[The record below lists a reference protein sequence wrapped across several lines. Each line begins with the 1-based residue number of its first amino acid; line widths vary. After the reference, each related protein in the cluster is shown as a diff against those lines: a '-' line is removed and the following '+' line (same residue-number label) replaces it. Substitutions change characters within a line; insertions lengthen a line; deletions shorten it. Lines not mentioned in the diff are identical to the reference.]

1 MADIFPV
8 MPESSAEDINAPV
21 AVENIGI
28 SFVYD
33 HESNNF
39 IMVDG
44 SPKECN
50 QAEAVME
57 WIAMWLRLNRN
68 SCKVF
73 EDTNLG
79 ISKDELIGSRT
90 MPAGF
95 ARSELIR
102 EIQEMLLLCPAIAS
116 SYNYVFTRQK
126 RTMQIAFTVSLHTGE
141 TLEVV
146 ENV

>member
-1 MADIFPV
+1 MADMFPI
-8 MPESSAEDINAPV
+8 MPENEAEDVNIPV
-21 AVENIGI
+21 PVDNIGT

-33 HESNNF
+33 HYKKSF
-39 IMVDG
+39 IMLDG

-50 QAEAVME
+50 QVEAVKE
-57 WIAMWLRLNRN
+57 WISMMLRLNKN

-73 EDTNLG
+73 ENTNLG

-90 MPAGF
+90 LPAGF

-102 EIQEMLLLCPAIAS
+102 EIQEMLLLCPAIES
-116 SYNYVFTRQK
+116 SYNYEFKRNK
-126 RTMQIAFTVSLHTGE
+126 RTMEISFICVLYTGE
-141 TLEVV
+141 SLAVV

>member
-1 MADIFPV
+1 MADMFPV
-8 MPESSAEDINAPV
+8 MPENIAEDINTPV
-21 AVENIGI
+21 AVENIGT
-28 SFVYD
+28 SFIYD
-33 HESNNF
+33 HEKNTF
-39 IMVDG
+39 VMVDG

-50 QAEAVME
+50 QAEAVRQ

-73 EDTNLG
+73 EGTNIG
-79 ISKDELIGSRT
+79 ISKDELIGSRSL
-90 MPAGF
+90 PSGF

>member
-1 MADIFPV
+1 MADMFPI
-8 MPESSAEDINAPV
+8 MPESEAEDIKQPI
-21 AVENIGI
+21 AVENIGK

-33 HESNNF
+33 HKKHAF
-39 IMVDG
+39 VMLDG

-50 QAEAVME
+50 QADAVKE
-57 WIAMWLRLNRN
+57 WISMMLRLNKN

-73 EDTNLG
+73 ENTNLG

-90 MPAGF
+90 LPAGF

-102 EIQEMLLLCPAIAS
+102 EIQEMLLLCPVIAS
-116 SYNYVFTRQK
+116 SYNYVFTRKK
-126 RTMQIAFTVSLHTGE
+126 RTMEIAFTVSLHTGE

>member
-21 AVENIGI
+21 AVENIGT

-39 IMVDG
+39 VMLDG
-44 SPKECN
+44 SPKECT
-50 QAEAVME
+50 QAEAVRE
-57 WIAMWLRLNRN
+57 WISMVLRLNRN

-73 EDTNLG
+73 ESTNIG
-79 ISKDELIGSRT
+79 ISRDELIGSRSL
-90 MPAGF
+90 PSGF

-102 EIQEMLLLCPAIAS
+102 EIQEMLLLCPAIAN

-126 RTMQIAFTVSLHTGE
+126 QIMQIAFTVTLHTGE

>member
-1 MADIFPV
+1 MADMFPV
-8 MPESSAEDINAPV
+8 MPENIAEDINTPV
-21 AVENIGI
+21 AVENIGT

-33 HESNNF
+33 HENNSF

-44 SPKECN
+44 SPKEYT
-50 QAEAVME
+50 QIEAVKE
-57 WIAMWLRLNRN
+57 WISMMLRLDKN

-73 EDTNLG
+73 EGTNLG

-90 MPAGF
+90 LPAGF

>member
-1 MADIFPV
+1 MEDMFPI
-8 MPESSAEDINAPV
+8 MPENEAEDVNIPV
-21 AVENIGI
+21 PVDNIGT

-33 HESNNF
+33 HDKKSF

-50 QAEAVME
+50 QADAIKE
-57 WIAMWLRLNRN
+57 WISMMLRLNKN

-73 EDTNLG
+73 ENTNLG

-90 MPAGF
+90 LPAGF

-102 EIQEMLLLCPAIAS
+102 EIQEMLLLCPAIES
-116 SYNYVFTRQK
+116 SYNYVFTRKK
-126 RTMQIAFTVSLHTGE
+126 RTMEIAFTVTLYTGE

>member
-1 MADIFPV
+1 MADMFPI
-8 MPESSAEDINAPV
+8 MPENEAEDVNIPV
-21 AVENIGI
+21 PVDNIGT

-33 HESNNF
+33 HDKKSF
-39 IMVDG
+39 IMLDG
-44 SPKECN
+44 SPKECT
-50 QAEAVME
+50 QAEAVRE
-57 WIAMWLRLNRN
+57 WISMMLRLNKN

-73 EDTNLG
+73 EGTNLG

-90 MPAGF
+90 LPAGF

-102 EIQEMLLLCPAIAS
+102 EIQEMLLLCPAIES
-116 SYNYVFTRQK
+116 SYNYVFTRKK
-126 RTMQIAFTVSLHTGE
+126 RTMEIAFTVSLHTGE

>member
-1 MADIFPV
+1 MADMFPI
-8 MPESSAEDINAPV
+8 MPENEAEDVNIPV
-21 AVENIGI
+21 PVDNIGT

-33 HESNNF
+33 HYKKSF
-39 IMVDG
+39 IMLDG

-50 QAEAVME
+50 QVEAVKE
-57 WIAMWLRLNRN
+57 WISMMLRLDKN

-73 EDTNLG
+73 EGTNLG

-90 MPAGF
+90 LPAGF
-95 ARSELIR
+95 AKSELIR

-116 SYNYVFTRQK
+116 SYNYVFTRKK
-126 RTMQIAFTVSLHTGE
+126 RTMEIAFTVSLHTGE

>member
-1 MADIFPV
+1 MADMFPT
-8 MPESSAEDINAPV
+8 MPESSAEDINATV
-21 AVENIGI
+21 AMENIGL
-28 SFVYD
+28 SLAYD
-33 HESNNF
+33 YENNSF

-50 QAEAVME
+50 QVKAVKE
-57 WIAMWLRLNRN
+57 WISMMLRINKN

-73 EDTNLG
+73 EGTNLG
-79 ISKDELIGSRT
+79 ISKDELIGSRSL
-90 MPAGF
+90 PAGF

-102 EIQEMLLLCPAIAS
+102 EIQEMLLLCPAIES
-116 SYNYVFTRQK
+116 SYNYVFTRKK
-126 RTMQIAFTVSLHTGE
+126 RTMEIAFTVSLHTGE

>member
-1 MADIFPV
+1 MEDMFPI
-8 MPESSAEDINAPV
+8 MPETEAEDVNIPV
-21 AVENIGI
+21 PVENIGT

-33 HESNNF
+33 HYKKSF
-39 IMVDG
+39 IMLDG

-50 QAEAVME
+50 QAEAVRE
-57 WIAMWLRLNRN
+57 WISMMLRLNKN

-73 EDTNLG
+73 EGTNLG

-90 MPAGF
+90 LPAGF

-102 EIQEMLLLCPAIAS
+102 EIQEMLLLCPAIES
-116 SYNYVFTRQK
+116 SYNYEFKRNK
-126 RTMQIAFTVSLHTGE
+126 RTMEIAFTVILHTGE
-141 TLEVV
+141 SLEVV

>member
-1 MADIFPV
+1 MEDMFPI
-8 MPESSAEDINAPV
+8 MPETEAEDVNTLV
-21 AVENIGI
+21 SVENIGT

-33 HESNNF
+33 HDKKAF

-44 SPKECN
+44 SPKQCT
-50 QAEAVME
+50 QAEAVRE
-57 WIAMWLRLNRN
+57 WISMMLRLNKN

-73 EDTNLG
+73 EGTNLG

-90 MPAGF
+90 LPAGF

-116 SYNYVFTRQK
+116 SYNYVFTRKK
-126 RTMQIAFTVSLHTGE
+126 RTMEIAFTVSLHTGE

>member
-1 MADIFPV
+1 MADIFPT
-8 MPESSAEDINAPV
+8 MPESVAEDINAIV
-21 AVENIGI
+21 VMENIGL
-28 SFVYD
+28 SLAYD
-33 HESNNF
+33 HENNSF

-50 QAEAVME
+50 QIEAVKE
-57 WIAMWLRLNRN
+57 WISMMLRLNKN

-73 EDTNLG
+73 ENTNLG

-90 MPAGF
+90 LPAGF

-102 EIQEMLLLCPAIAS
+102 EIQEMLLLCPAIES
-116 SYNYVFTRQK
+116 SYNYEFKRNK
-126 RTMQIAFTVSLHTGE
+126 RTMEIAFTVILHTGE
-141 TLEVV
+141 SLEVV

>member
-1 MADIFPV
+1 MTDMFPT
-8 MPESSAEDINAPV
+8 MPESSAEDKNALV
-21 AVENIGI
+21 AVENIGT

-33 HESNNF
+33 HDKKAF
-39 IMVDG
+39 VIVDG

-50 QAEAVME
+50 QADAVKE
-57 WIAMWLRLNRN
+57 WISMMLRLNKN

-73 EDTNLG
+73 ENTNLG

-90 MPAGF
+90 LPAGF

-102 EIQEMLLLCPAIAS
+102 EIQEMLLLCPAIES
-116 SYNYVFTRQK
+116 SYNYEFRRNK
-126 RTMQIAFTVSLHTGE
+126 RTMEISFICVLYTGE
-141 TLEVV
+141 SLEVV

>member
-1 MADIFPV
+1 MADMFPI
-8 MPESSAEDINAPV
+8 MPETEAEDVNIPV
-21 AVENIGI
+21 PVENIGT

-33 HESNNF
+33 HDKKSF

-50 QAEAVME
+50 QVKAVKE
-57 WIAMWLRLNRN
+57 WISMMLRLNKN

-73 EDTNLG
+73 EGTNLG

-90 MPAGF
+90 LPAGF

-116 SYNYVFTRQK
+116 SYNYVFTRKK
-126 RTMQIAFTVSLHTGE
+126 RTMEIAFTVTLYTGE